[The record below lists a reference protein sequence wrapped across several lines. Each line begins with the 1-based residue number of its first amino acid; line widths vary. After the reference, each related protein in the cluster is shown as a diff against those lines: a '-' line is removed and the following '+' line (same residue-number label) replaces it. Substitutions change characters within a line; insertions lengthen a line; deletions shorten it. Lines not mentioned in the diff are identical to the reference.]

1 MWNLLMILKMIFSFN
16 FLKYLISFDFKDF
29 FYLLYSIFY
38 SIFFTKSSFLFGFNV
53 GWNINFINIYNVIKT
68 IFIFMWEQLT
78 TLIYPLKLFSSLFD
92 FLMQILKIFI
102 DVFGSIIGYIK
113 SSITSLTV
121 QKLMDPSESIWEKL
135 KEIAKLIFSVAV
147 GGSVIYFLKEINNFL
162 LNSFIKIGDLL
173 FKIVLRILDIISI
186 VLKFF
191 LFLFKKVIIILSFFL
206 SFFINFLY
214 LWVFENAKKIL

>member
-1 MWNLLMILKMIFSFN
+1 M
-16 FLKYLISFDFKDF
+16 
-29 FYLLYSIFY
+29 
-38 SIFFTKSSFLFGFNV
+38 
-53 GWNINFINIYNVIKT
+53 
-68 IFIFMWEQLT
+68 
-78 TLIYPLKLFSSLFD
+78 FD

-113 SSITSLTV
+113 SSITSLTG
-121 QKLMDPSESIWEKL
+121 QKLMDPSESMWEKI

-147 GGSVIYFLKEINNFL
+147 GGSVIYFFKEVNSFL

-173 FKIVLRILDIISI
+173 FKIILRILDIISI

-191 LFLFKKVIIILSFFL
+191 LFLFKKVIIILSFIL

-214 LWVFENAKKIL
+214 LWVFENAKKTL

>member
-1 MWNLLMILKMIFSFN
+1 MTLKMIFSFN

-38 SIFFTKSSFLFGFNV
+38 SIFFTKLSFLFGFNV
-53 GWNINFINIYNVIKT
+53 GWNNNFLIIFNMIKKA
-68 IFIFMWEQLT
+68 IVFIWEQLT

-113 SSITSLTV
+113 SSITSLTG
-121 QKLMDPSESIWEKL
+121 QKLMDPSESMWEKL
-135 KEIAKLIFSVAV
+135 KEIAKIIFNVTV
-147 GGSVIYFLKEINNFL
+147 VGSVIYFLKEVNSFL

-186 VLKFF
+186 VLKLF
-191 LFLFKKVIIILSFFL
+191 LFLFKKVIIILSFVL

>member
-1 MWNLLMILKMIFSFN
+1 MILKMIFSFN

-113 SSITSLTV
+113 SSITSLTG
-121 QKLMDPSESIWEKL
+121 QKLMDPSESMWEKI

-186 VLKFF
+186 VLKYFF
-191 LFLFKKVIIILSFFL
+191 FLFKKVIIILSFFL

>member
-1 MWNLLMILKMIFSFN
+1 MIKKAI
-16 FLKYLISFDFKDF
+16 
-29 FYLLYSIFY
+29 
-38 SIFFTKSSFLFGFNV
+38 V
-53 GWNINFINIYNVIKT
+53 FI
-68 IFIFMWEQLT
+68 WEQLT
-78 TLIYPLKLFSSLFD
+78 TLIYPLKLFSSLFV

-113 SSITSLTV
+113 SSITSLTG
-121 QKLMDPSESIWEKL
+121 QKLIDPSESMWEKL
-135 KEIAKLIFSVAV
+135 KEIAKIIFNVTVA
-147 GGSVIYFLKEINNFL
+147 GSVIYFLKEVNSFL

-191 LFLFKKVIIILSFFL
+191 LFLFKKVIIILSFVL

>member
-1 MWNLLMILKMIFSFN
+1 MILEMIFSFN

-29 FYLLYSIFY
+29 FYLLYDLFYNIFL
-38 SIFFTKSSFLFGFNV
+38 TKSSFLFGFNV
-53 GWNINFINIYNVIKT
+53 GWNINFINIYNIIKT
-68 IFIFMWEQLT
+68 IFIFIWEQLT

-113 SSITSLTV
+113 SSITSLTG
-121 QKLMDPSESIWEKL
+121 QKLMDPSESTWEKL
-135 KEIAKLIFSVAV
+135 KEIAKMIFTVTV
-147 GGSVIYFLKEINNFL
+147 GGSVIYFFKEVNSFL

-173 FKIVLRILDIISI
+173 FKIILRILDIISI

-191 LFLFKKVIIILSFFL
+191 LFLFKKVIIILSFIL

-214 LWVFENAKKIL
+214 LWVFENAKKTL

>member
-1 MWNLLMILKMIFSFN
+1 MIILKMIFSFN

-38 SIFFTKSSFLFGFNV
+38 SIFFTKSSFLFDFNV
-53 GWNINFINIYNVIKT
+53 GWNINFINIYNIIKT
-68 IFIFMWEQLT
+68 VIVFIWEKLIF
-78 TLIYPLKLFSSLFD
+78 LIYPLKLFSSLFN

-113 SSITSLTV
+113 SSITSLTG
-121 QKLMDPSESIWEKL
+121 QKLMDPDEGFWEKL
-135 KEIAKLIFSVAV
+135 KEIAKLIFSVVV

-191 LFLFKKVIIILSFFL
+191 LFLFKKVIIILSFVL

>member
-1 MWNLLMILKMIFSFN
+1 MILKMIFSFN

-29 FYLLYSIFY
+29 FYLLYDLFYNIFL
-38 SIFFTKSSFLFGFNV
+38 TKSSFLFGFNV
-53 GWNINFINIYNVIKT
+53 GWNINFINIYNIIKT
-68 IFIFMWEQLT
+68 IFIFIWEQLKI
-78 TLIYPLKLFSSLFD
+78 LIYPLKLFSSLFD

-113 SSITSLTV
+113 SSITSLTG
-121 QKLMDPSESIWEKL
+121 QKLMDPSESAWEKL
-135 KEIAKLIFSVAV
+135 KEIAKMIFSVAV
-147 GGSVIYFLKEINNFL
+147 GGSVIYFLKEIKNFV

-186 VLKFF
+186 VLKLF
-191 LFLFKKVIIILSFFL
+191 LFLFKKVIIILSFIL

-214 LWVFENAKKIL
+214 LWVFENDKKML

>member
-1 MWNLLMILKMIFSFN
+1 MMILKMIFSFN

-113 SSITSLTV
+113 SSITTSYWS
-121 QKLMDPSESIWEKL
+121 K
-135 KEIAKLIFSVAV
+135 
-147 GGSVIYFLKEINNFL
+147 IN
-162 LNSFIKIGDLL
+162 GP
-173 FKIVLRILDIISI
+173 
-186 VLKFF
+186 
-191 LFLFKKVIIILSFFL
+191 
-206 SFFINFLY
+206 
-214 LWVFENAKKIL
+214 

>member
-1 MWNLLMILKMIFSFN
+1 MFGFTVGWDNN
-16 FLKYLISFDFKDF
+16 FL
-29 FYLLYSIFY
+29 
-38 SIFFTKSSFLFGFNV
+38 IFF
-53 GWNINFINIYNVIKT
+53 NIIKT
-68 IFIFMWEQLT
+68 VIVFIWEKLIF
-78 TLIYPLKLFSSLFD
+78 LIYPLKLFSSLFN

-113 SSITSLTV
+113 SSMSFLV
-121 QKLMDPSESIWEKL
+121 GQKPLEPDDGFWETL
-135 KEIAKLIFSVAV
+135 KEIAKMIFTFTV
-147 GGSVIYFLKEINNFL
+147 GGVVIYFFKEIQSFL

-173 FKIVLRILDIISI
+173 FKIVLRILDIILI

-191 LFLFKKVIIILSFFL
+191 LFLFKKVIIILSFVL

>member
-1 MWNLLMILKMIFSFN
+1 MILKMIFSFN
-16 FLKYLISFDFKDF
+16 FLKYLKYLISFDFKDF

-113 SSITSLTV
+113 SSITSLTG

-191 LFLFKKVIIILSFFL
+191 LFLFKKVIIILSFVL

>member
-1 MWNLLMILKMIFSFN
+1 
-16 FLKYLISFDFKDF
+16 
-29 FYLLYSIFY
+29 
-38 SIFFTKSSFLFGFNV
+38 
-53 GWNINFINIYNVIKT
+53 
-68 IFIFMWEQLT
+68 
-78 TLIYPLKLFSSLFD
+78 KLFSSLFD

-113 SSITSLTV
+113 SSITSLTG
-121 QKLMDPSESIWEKL
+121 QKLMDPSESMWEKL

-191 LFLFKKVIIILSFFL
+191 FFLFKKVIIILSFFL

-214 LWVFENAKKIL
+214 FGSVIYFLKEINNFLLNSFIKIGDLLFKIVLRILDIISI

>member
-1 MWNLLMILKMIFSFN
+1 MIKKAI
-16 FLKYLISFDFKDF
+16 
-29 FYLLYSIFY
+29 
-38 SIFFTKSSFLFGFNV
+38 V
-53 GWNINFINIYNVIKT
+53 FI
-68 IFIFMWEQLT
+68 WEQLT

-113 SSITSLTV
+113 SSITSLTG
-121 QKLMDPSESIWEKL
+121 QKLMDPESMWEKL
-135 KEIAKLIFSVAV
+135 KEIAKIIFSVAV
-147 GGSVIYFLKEINNFL
+147 CGSVIYFFKEVNSFL

-186 VLKFF
+186 VLKLF

-214 LWVFENAKKIL
+214 LWVFENAKKFL

>member
-1 MWNLLMILKMIFSFN
+1 MWNLLMTLKMIFSFN

-38 SIFFTKSSFLFGFNV
+38 SIFFTKLSFLFGFNV
-53 GWNINFINIYNVIKT
+53 GWNNNFLIIFNMIKKA
-68 IFIFMWEQLT
+68 IVFIWEQLT

-113 SSITSLTV
+113 SSITSLTG
-121 QKLMDPSESIWEKL
+121 QKLMDPSESMWEKL
-135 KEIAKLIFSVAV
+135 KEIAKIIFNVTV
-147 GGSVIYFLKEINNFL
+147 VGSVIYFLKEVNSFL

-186 VLKFF
+186 VLKLF
-191 LFLFKKVIIILSFFL
+191 LFLFKKVIIILSFVL

>member
-1 MWNLLMILKMIFSFN
+1 MILKMIFSFD
-16 FLKYLISFDFKDF
+16 FFKYLIFFDFKDF

-38 SIFFTKSSFLFGFNV
+38 SIFFTKSSFLFDFNV
-53 GWNINFINIYNVIKT
+53 GWNNNFLIIFNMIKT
-68 IFIFMWEQLT
+68 VIVFIWEKLIF
-78 TLIYPLKLFSSLFD
+78 LIYPLKLFSSLFN

-102 DVFGSIIGYIK
+102 DVFDIIIGYIK
-113 SSITSLTV
+113 SSITSLTG
-121 QKLMDPSESIWEKL
+121 QKLMDPSESMWEKL
-135 KEIAKLIFSVAV
+135 KEIAKIIFNVTVA
-147 GGSVIYFLKEINNFL
+147 GSVIYFLKEVNSFL

-186 VLKFF
+186 VLKLF
-191 LFLFKKVIIILSFFL
+191 LFLFKKVIIILSFVL

>member
-1 MWNLLMILKMIFSFN
+1 MILKMIFSFN

>member
-113 SSITSLTV
+113 SSITSLTG
-121 QKLMDPSESIWEKL
+121 QKLMDPSESMWEKI

-186 VLKFF
+186 VLKSF
-191 LFLFKKVIIILSFFL
+191 LFLFKKVIIILSFVL

>member
-1 MWNLLMILKMIFSFN
+1 MRNLLMILKMIFSFN

-53 GWNINFINIYNVIKT
+53 GWNINFINIYNIIKT
-68 IFIFMWEQLT
+68 IFVFIWEQLII
-78 TLIYPLKLFSSLFD
+78 LIYPLKLFSSLFD

-113 SSITSLTV
+113 SSITNLTG
-121 QKLMDPSESIWEKL
+121 QKLMDPSESMWEKI

-173 FKIVLRILDIISI
+173 FKIILRILDIISI

-191 LFLFKKVIIILSFFL
+191 LFLFKKVIIILSFIL

-214 LWVFENAKKIL
+214 LWVFENAKKTL

>member
-1 MWNLLMILKMIFSFN
+1 MILKMIFSFN

-113 SSITSLTV
+113 SSITSLTG
-121 QKLMDPSESIWEKL
+121 QKLMDPSESMWEKI

-191 LFLFKKVIIILSFFL
+191 LFLFKKVIIILSFIL

-214 LWVFENAKKIL
+214 LWVFENAKKTL

>member
-1 MWNLLMILKMIFSFN
+1 MILKMIFSFN

-53 GWNINFINIYNVIKT
+53 GWNINFINIYSIIKT
-68 IFIFMWEQLT
+68 IFVFIWEQLII
-78 TLIYPLKLFSSLFD
+78 LIYPLKLFSSLFD

-113 SSITSLTV
+113 SSITSLTG
-121 QKLMDPSESIWEKL
+121 QKLMDPSESMWEKI

-173 FKIVLRILDIISI
+173 FKIILRILDIISI

-191 LFLFKKVIIILSFFL
+191 LFLFKKVIIILSFIL

-214 LWVFENAKKIL
+214 LWVFENAKKTL

>member
-1 MWNLLMILKMIFSFN
+1 
-16 FLKYLISFDFKDF
+16 
-29 FYLLYSIFY
+29 
-38 SIFFTKSSFLFGFNV
+38 
-53 GWNINFINIYNVIKT
+53 
-68 IFIFMWEQLT
+68 
-78 TLIYPLKLFSSLFD
+78 
-92 FLMQILKIFI
+92 
-102 DVFGSIIGYIK
+102 
-113 SSITSLTV
+113 
-121 QKLMDPSESIWEKL
+121 MDPSESMWEKI

-214 LWVFENAKKIL
+214 LWVFENAKKTL

>member
-1 MWNLLMILKMIFSFN
+1 MIKKAIVFIWEKLIF
-16 FLKYLISFDFKDF
+16 
-29 FYLLYSIFY
+29 
-38 SIFFTKSSFLFGFNV
+38 
-53 GWNINFINIYNVIKT
+53 
-68 IFIFMWEQLT
+68 
-78 TLIYPLKLFSSLFD
+78 LIYPLKLFSSLFD

-113 SSITSLTV
+113 SSITSLTG
-121 QKLMDPSESIWEKL
+121 QKLMDPSESMWEKL
-135 KEIAKLIFSVAV
+135 KEIAKIIFNVTVA
-147 GGSVIYFLKEINNFL
+147 GSVIYFLKEVNSFL

-186 VLKFF
+186 VLNLF

-206 SFFINFLY
+206 TFFINFLY

>member
-1 MWNLLMILKMIFSFN
+1 MRNLLMILEMIFSFN

-29 FYLLYSIFY
+29 FYLLYDLFYNIFL
-38 SIFFTKSSFLFGFNV
+38 TKSSFLFGFNV
-53 GWNINFINIYNVIKT
+53 GWNINFINIYNIIKT
-68 IFIFMWEQLT
+68 IFIFIWEQLT

-113 SSITSLTV
+113 SSITSLTG
-121 QKLMDPSESIWEKL
+121 QKLMDPSESTWEKL
-135 KEIAKLIFSVAV
+135 KEIAKMIFTVTV
-147 GGSVIYFLKEINNFL
+147 GGSVIYFFKEVNSFL

-173 FKIVLRILDIISI
+173 FKIILRILDIISI

-191 LFLFKKVIIILSFFL
+191 LFLFKKVIIILSFIL

-214 LWVFENAKKIL
+214 LWVFENAKKTL

>member
-1 MWNLLMILKMIFSFN
+1 MIFSFN

-29 FYLLYSIFY
+29 FYLLYDLFYNIFL
-38 SIFFTKSSFLFGFNV
+38 TKSSFLFGFNV
-53 GWNINFINIYNVIKT
+53 GWNINFINIYNIIKT
-68 IFIFMWEQLT
+68 IFIFIWEQLT
-78 TLIYPLKLFSSLFD
+78 ILIYPLKLFSSLFD

-113 SSITSLTV
+113 SSITSLTG
-121 QKLMDPSESIWEKL
+121 QKLMDPSESTWEKL
-135 KEIAKLIFSVAV
+135 KEIAKMIFTVTV

-173 FKIVLRILDIISI
+173 FKIVLRILDIILI

-191 LFLFKKVIIILSFFL
+191 LFLFKKVIIILSFVL

-214 LWVFENAKKIL
+214 LWVFENAKKML

>member
-1 MWNLLMILKMIFSFN
+1 MILKMIFSFN

-29 FYLLYSIFY
+29 FYLLYDLFYNIFL
-38 SIFFTKSSFLFGFNV
+38 TKSSFLFGFNV
-53 GWNINFINIYNVIKT
+53 GWNINFINIYNIIKT
-68 IFIFMWEQLT
+68 IFIFIWEQLT
-78 TLIYPLKLFSSLFD
+78 ILIYPLKLFSSLFD

-113 SSITSLTV
+113 SSITSLTG
-121 QKLMDPSESIWEKL
+121 QKLMDPSESTWEKL
-135 KEIAKLIFSVAV
+135 KEIAKMIFTVTV

-173 FKIVLRILDIISI
+173 FKIVLRILDIILI

-191 LFLFKKVIIILSFFL
+191 LFLFKKVIIILSFVL

-214 LWVFENAKKIL
+214 LWVFENAKKML

>member
-1 MWNLLMILKMIFSFN
+1 MILKMIFSFN

-113 SSITSLTV
+113 SSITSLTG
-121 QKLMDPSESIWEKL
+121 QKLMDPSESMWEKI

-173 FKIVLRILDIISI
+173 FKIVLRTLDIISI

-191 LFLFKKVIIILSFFL
+191 LFLFKKVIIILSFIL

>member
-1 MWNLLMILKMIFSFN
+1 MILKMIFSFN

-113 SSITSLTV
+113 SSITSLTG
-121 QKLMDPSESIWEKL
+121 QKLMDPSESMWEKI

-191 LFLFKKVIIILSFFL
+191 LFLFKKVIIILSFIL

>member
-1 MWNLLMILKMIFSFN
+1 MILKMIFSFN

-113 SSITSLTV
+113 SSITSLTG
-121 QKLMDPSESIWEKL
+121 QKLMDPSESMWEKI

-191 LFLFKKVIIILSFFL
+191 LFLFKKVIIILSFVL